1 MSVSTPVKAY
11 VATIMAGTQVS
22 GGTSAASVT
31 ATYDATGAWEIQVPV
46 TIVYGL
52 TSADAL
58 VKVYRSMDQ
67 GAVQFDTIPMMQ
79 FNIARTAS
87 ATVRQSI
94 SLSTGLYAMQVTANI
109 SSNAAITAQ
118 FLTTLVVTSIQIV

>member
-11 VATIMAGTQVS
+11 TASIMAGTQLS
-22 GGTSAASVT
+22 GGTSAASTT

-46 TIVYGL
+46 SIVYGL

-58 VKVYRSMDQ
+58 VRVFRSMD
-67 GAVQFDTIPMMQ
+67 AAVVQFDTIPMMQ
-79 FNIARTAS
+79 FNVARTAS

-94 SLSTGLYAMQVTANI
+94 ALPTGLYAIQVTANI

-118 FLTTLVVTSIQIV
+118 FLTALLITSIQIV